1 MDIKEVLLEFKDKT
15 HPAKFYMCSTP
26 AHRSC
31 PRVFIPIAK
40 ANKVHLGDQK
50 HINARTI
57 VVKNEQ
63 AELFIKVRI

>member
-1 MDIKEVLLEFKDKT
+1 
-15 HPAKFYMCSTP
+15 MCSAP

-31 PRVFIPIAK
+31 PPVFISIAK
-40 ANKVHLGDQK
+40 ANKVHLGDQE

>member
-1 MDIKEVLLEFKDKT
+1 MKELDILYSIHSAT
-15 HPAKFYMCSTP
+15 FYMCSAP

-31 PRVFIPIAK
+31 HPVFISIAK
-40 ANKVHLGDQK
+40 ANKVHLGDQE
-50 HINARTI
+50 HINAGTI

>member
-1 MDIKEVLLEFKDKT
+1 
-15 HPAKFYMCSTP
+15 MCSAP

-31 PRVFIPIAK
+31 PPVFIPIAK
-40 ANKVHLGDQK
+40 ANKVHLGDQE